1 MAARLRNGA
10 GDAVSEAEEWRDI
23 PGHEGLYQASNLGRV
38 RSVDRPVRC
47 ISGGVETTRIARGKI
62 LKPSPLPTGH
72 LTIHL
77 GRKKT
82 TTVHIVVSAA
92 FIGPR
97 PNGNDVANLNGDP
110 TDNRPS
116 NLSYT
121 TRTENNRHVVGHG
134 RRPLSVEQVNYIRQ
148 RTKDGAT
155 TELRDELAKELG
167 TNRRHISKVIR
178 RESYAYV

>member
-1 MAARLRNGA
+1 MAAGE
-10 GDAVSEAEEWRDI
+10 GDAVITAEKWRDI
-23 PGHEGLYQASNLGRV
+23 PGYEGMYQVSDLGRV

-47 ISGGVETTRIARGKI
+47 ISGGMETTRTARGKI
-62 LKPSPLPTGH
+62 LKPSALPTGH

-77 GRKKT
+77 GRRKT
-82 TTVHIVVSAA
+82 TTVHIVVAAA

-97 PNGNDVANLNGDP
+97 PDGNDVAHLNGDP

-148 RTKDGAT
+148 RTKDGVT
-155 TELRDELAKELG
+155 TELREELAKELG

-178 RESYAYV
+178 GESYAYV

>member
-1 MAARLRNGA
+1 MSRP
-10 GDAVSEAEEWRDI
+10 EEWRDI
-23 PGHEGLYQASNLGRV
+23 PEYEGMYQASDLGRV

-47 ISGGVETTRIARGKI
+47 ISGGVETTRTAKGRI
-62 LKPSPLPTGH
+62 LKPSVLPTGH

-77 GRKKT
+77 GRRKT
-82 TTVHIVVSAA
+82 TTVHIVVAAA
-92 FIGPR
+92 FIGSR
-97 PNGNDVANLNGDP
+97 PDGNDVAHLNGDP
-110 TDNRPS
+110 ADNKPS
-116 NLSYT
+116 NLAYV
-121 TRTENNRHVVGHG
+121 TRTENSQHVAAHG

-178 RESYAYV
+178 GESYAYV

>member
-1 MAARLRNGA
+1 MAARLRNGT
-10 GDAVSEAEEWRDI
+10 GDAVSAAEEWRDI
-23 PGHEGLYQASNLGRV
+23 PGHKGLYQVSSLGNV

-77 GRKKT
+77 GRKCT
-82 TTVHIVVSAA
+82 TTVHIVVAAA
-92 FIGPR
+92 FIGQR
-97 PNGNDVANLNGDP
+97 PDGHDVAHLNGDP
-110 TDNRPS
+110 ADNRPA
-116 NLSYT
+116 NLAYV

-134 RRPLSVEQVNYIRQ
+134 RRPLTVEQVNYIRQ

-155 TELRDELAKELG
+155 TELRDELAMELG

-178 RESYAYV
+178 GESYAYV